1 MKMENAKP
9 QVHGA
14 GGGGG
19 GKSPK
24 VSQNIE
30 QNVTIVNPSRKPVE
44 TPNNLFST
52 SFAKIVYGLSEGQ
65 IEGFPD
71 SRVRKNIYLDGT
83 PAENNDGSKNYDGF
97 QYQFRTGTNGQS
109 ALSGFTTI
117 ENVIGVNSS
126 LTKSSPLERQ
136 VTDPD
141 VERIRVIMQFPGLLS
156 QNVENGDIKGTSVEF
171 TIKLS
176 ANGGPFNDVKVAR
189 VSGKSNSEFQ
199 RAYEF
204 DLPGSGP
211 WTIRIVRVTNDS
223 TSGLLQ
229 NATNW
234 LSYVEIIDEK
244 LSYPNTAIFG
254 LKVDAKGFNTIPNV
268 GLKLKGVK
276 VQVPTNYDP
285 ITRTSDGLW
294 DGTFKIAWTDN
305 PAWIFRDLVVNNRYG
320 CAKFVSNISVDKWHL
335 KSVADYCDELIDN
348 AAGGQ
353 EPRFTCNVY
362 LQNAGSV
369 FQVLNAI
376 ASVFRGALYYSNG
389 QLFVSQDRPQQPV
402 QQFSPA
408 NVIEKVDRDGQVV
421 SPAFT
426 YTASA
431 RAARKTVVLADWD
444 DPNQE
449 YSSVKEYL
457 QDDELLQRYGF
468 NPVDLRLIGV
478 TSRGQAIRAC
488 RHALF
493 VNRYETEKVTFSV
506 GAEGLACGVGEIIQ
520 ISDPLKQGQRLGGR
534 VVAVDEGDLV
544 HLDAELNLV
553 DLQTNNYT
561 LTLLNPQ
568 GQVITNP
575 DGTIKLEPKLTV
587 HNVTA
592 ADNVDGKA
600 VLTVDGSPS
609 REAAGTIWV
618 LEWNSLQAATYRI
631 LSVSEASNMVFQI
644 EALQYNDS
652 KYAVVDENALPVIP
666 KDSFKVLPPTRVT
679 SLAAKLVYTNSQIQ
693 IQATWAAP
701 QINNTP
707 DLLLRGYSV
716 EYRAVGDEEW
726 IEAGSSAVTSISIAV
741 EQYVFSTQYEI
752 RVQSLNR
759 LGQASRW
766 RELDVSGL
774 DPLPNIADPSYNA
787 VIRHANQPD
796 GTQLLIV
803 DSGSLPIFER
813 VSGYRCEVRAQ
824 EVPTPIPGVKEPD
837 ENGWYFLTDIPLTGY
852 YSLAFHAPGDYQ
864 IRVRFSSSVFGE
876 VPSDYLYDFV
886 DRDEIAPPTPSLF
899 TVVQDKNSKNK
910 RFSWSLPVS
919 KYGSWDQGVVS
930 DVVGYELR
938 YKAGLFAN
946 PVQQIGEAGRVSSD
960 PTTTKQTHT
969 YTNAFT
975 GLGTPVV
982 VATQHTPSTATNIS
996 FQISDET
1003 QTGFDYRIRAA
1014 IPDDTNTSLTS
1025 SKIDYLAVLEGE
1037 HQFHNG
1043 TRISAGRF
1051 LTDSNADLDFVTIL
1065 FDTPFTRQPC
1075 VVASVTS
1082 AFSGW
1087 RCVRIR
1093 NINTFGFQ
1101 AAFQREE
1108 GQPNP
1113 TNEQISWIAVEAGRY
1128 DIDADHAIDAF
1139 NNLKIDDSNYDF
1151 KFSQPFVANALAFA
1165 QITSFDGMDPVNAE
1179 VSSRDRFGFTVSA
1192 AEEIADDSE
1201 TIHPLELTSLFGIG
1215 RTTPGS
1221 AIASN
1226 PIAIQGS
1233 TFAPPWDRGVPLTS
1247 AGTVTATQWLETSL
1261 LDSGTWT
1268 VMLKSVDS
1276 TQWRADKPAFIVI
1289 NSLNTLVDNAVD
1301 TNVIDRQTWP
1311 GALTNITL
1319 ANASGSNKKL
1329 QVAANEEGKYIW
1341 NFDNNFELSNLLIEV
1356 TSDNATYEHK
1366 LGALNGASV
1375 EVSQEDGDGIL
1386 QEDDSELYTEQRIY
1400 TDAELTGQGAG
1411 ILHPY
1416 APFEQLTEDA
1426 YRVETTIMTGSTT
1439 EPAEITKI
1447 KVTLDYADVFE
1458 SMNDVPISNN
1468 AAGTVVNFNKTFRAI
1483 QGVQVTIQN
1492 TTANALIAEVVSKTT
1507 ANVTIRL
1514 KNLAGNVVAGL
1525 VDISVNGY

>member
-1 MKMENAKP
+1 MKDTKP

-19 GKSPK
+19 GKQPK
-24 VSQNIE
+24 TRVNVE
-30 QNVTIVNPSRKPVE
+30 QNVTIVNPTRKPVE

-65 IEGFPD
+65 IEGFPSNNILKD
-71 SRVRKNIYLDGT
+71 IYLDGT
-83 PAENNDGSKNYDGF
+83 PAKNNDGSNNFDGF

-117 ENVIGVNSS
+117 ENVVGVNAS
-126 LTKSSPLERQ
+126 LIKSSPLERT

-141 VERIRVIMQFPGLLS
+141 IERVRVIMQFPGLLS
-156 QNVENGDIKGTSVEF
+156 QNSENGDIKGTSVEF
-171 TIKLS
+171 RIKVS
-176 ANGGPFNDVKVAR
+176 ANGGPFNDVKVAK

-204 DLPGSGP
+204 PLPGNGP
-211 WTIRIVRVTNDS
+211 WVIRLQRDTNDS
-223 TSGLLQ
+223 TSGLLS
-229 NATNW
+229 NSTNW

-244 LSYPNTAIFG
+244 LNYPNTSVFA
-254 LKVDAKGFNTIPNV
+254 LKVDARGFNTIPNV
-268 GLKLKGVK
+268 GLRLKGVR
-276 VQVPTNYDP
+276 VQVPTNYNP
-285 ITRTSDGLW
+285 ITRQSSGLW
-294 DGTFKIAWTDN
+294 DGTFKRAWTDN
-305 PAWIFRDLVVNNRYG
+305 PAWIFRDLVLNNRYG
-320 CAKFVSNISVDKWHL
+320 CAKFVSNISCDKWHL
-335 KSVADYCDELIDN
+335 KSVADYCDELIDD
-348 AAGGQ
+348 AAGQQ

-389 QLFVSQDRPQQPV
+389 QLFVSQDRPQEPV

-408 NVIEKVDRDGQVV
+408 NVIEKVDRDGNVV

-444 DPNQE
+444 DPDQE
-449 YSSVKEYL
+449 FSSVKEYL

-468 NPVDLRLIGV
+468 NPIDLRLIGV

-493 VNRYETEKVTFSV
+493 VNRYETEKVSFSV

-534 VVAVDEGDLV
+534 VVAVDEGDRI

-553 DLQTNNYT
+553 NLQTNNYT

-568 GQVITNP
+568 GDVITNP

-592 ADNVDGKA
+592 AENVAGKA

-609 REAAGTIWV
+609 RSAPGTIWV

-631 LSVSEASNMVFQI
+631 LSVSEASSMVFQI

-652 KYAVVDENALPVIP
+652 KYGVIDANDLPVIP
-666 KDSFKVLPPTRVT
+666 KDSFKILPPSKVSNLT
-679 SLAAKLVYTNSQIQ
+679 AKLVYQNSQTQ
-693 IQATWAAP
+693 IVSKWSSP
-701 QINNTP
+701 QINNSP
-707 DLLLRGYSV
+707 DLLIRGYSV
-716 EYRAVGDEEW
+716 QYRAVGDEEW
-726 IEAGSSAVTSISIAV
+726 IDAGSSAVTSINVVV
-741 EQYVFSTQYEI
+741 EQYVFGTEYQVRI
-752 RVQSLNR
+752 QTFNR
-759 LGQASRW
+759 LGQASGW
-766 RELDVSGL
+766 QETNVAGL
-774 DPLPNIADPSYNA
+774 DPLPDISDPAYGA

-803 DSGSLPIFER
+803 DNGSLPIFER

-837 ENGWYFLTDIPLTGY
+837 AEGWYFLTDIPLTGY
-852 YSLAFHAPGDYQ
+852 YSVAFHAPGDYQ
-864 IRVRFSSSVFGE
+864 IRVRFASSVFGE
-876 VPSDYLYDFV
+876 VPSDYLYDVV

-969 YTNAFT
+969 FTNSFA

-982 VATQHTPSTATNIS
+982 VATQHTPSTATNVSI
-996 FQISDET
+996 QISDET
-1003 QTGFDYRIRAA
+1003 TTGFDYRIRAA

-1025 SKIDYLAVLEGE
+1025 NKIDYLAVLEGE

-1051 LTDSNADLDFVTIL
+1051 LTDSDADLDFVTIL
-1065 FDTPFTRQPC
+1065 FDTPFTRRPC

-1093 NINTFGFQ
+1093 NINTKGFQ

-1108 GQPNP
+1108 GEPDA
-1113 TNEQISWIAVEAGRY
+1113 TSEQISWIAVEAGRY
-1128 DIDADHAIDAF
+1128 DIDENHAIDAF
-1139 NNLKIDDSNYDF
+1139 NNVKIDSSDFDF
-1151 KFSQPFVANALAFA
+1151 KFSQPFVAQALGFA
-1165 QITSFDGMDPVNAE
+1165 QITSFEETDPVNAE
-1179 VSSRDRFGFTVSA
+1179 VSSRDRFGFTVKA

-1201 TIHPLELTSLFGIG
+1201 TAHGQELTSLFGIG
-1215 RTTPGS
+1215 RTTAGA
-1221 AIASN
+1221 AITTN

-1301 TNVIDRQTWP
+1301 TQIIDKQTWP
-1311 GALTNITL
+1311 GALTNLTL
-1319 ANASGSNKKL
+1319 VNASGSNKKL
-1329 QVAANEEGKYIW
+1329 RVAANEDGKYIW

-1356 TSDNATYEHK
+1356 TGDNATYEHK

-1386 QEDDSELYTEQRIY
+1386 QEDDGELYTEQRIY
-1400 TDAELTGQGAG
+1400 TDAQLTGEGAG

-1426 YRVETTIMTGSTT
+1426 YRVETSVISGTTT
-1439 EPAEITKI
+1439 EAGFIEEI

-1468 AAGTVVNFNKTFRAI
+1468 TAGTVVNFNKTFRAI

-1492 TTANALIAEVVSKTT
+1492 TTASALIAEVVAKTT